1 MSGYARAI
9 GHTTSVAAEL
19 WPLRDGINL
28 CIELNLAK
36 LLVELD
42 VKLVIDLLMK
52 DEGKSNSN
60 DIIIAD
66 CKDGLQKIL
75 RVESSIAAIGKQISV
90 LMLLLEEAPY
100 FLKILLF
107 FVST

>member
-36 LLVELD
+36 LSVELD
-42 VKLVIDLLMK
+42 VKLVIDLL
-52 DEGKSNSN
+52 
-60 DIIIAD
+60 IIAD